1 MIEYVPLLIFAFFM
15 SLAAVHDLAA
25 LRIPNYVP
33 AGLALGFLLGA
44 LLMGISLPVIGQ
56 HLVVG
61 FLMLLFGFTLFALK
75 VMGGGDGKLLAAA
88 GLWFGPGT
96 VLVSF
101 LFHVALF
108 GGVLA
113 IGLIF
118 FRRIPMPSLVHNQ
131 KWLMRLHD
139 TEVGMPYALA
149 IAAGGFIVF
158 PESLL
163 FS

>member
-1 MIEYVPLLIFAFFM
+1 MLEYIPVLLFAFFM

-25 LRIPNYVP
+25 LRIPNFVP
-33 AGLALGFLLGA
+33 AGLALGFLAAA
-44 LLMGISLPVIGQ
+44 LLTGVSFPTIGA
-56 HLVVG
+56 HLLVG
-61 FLMLLFGFTLFALK
+61 FLMLIFGFTLFALK

-88 GLWFGPGT
+88 ALWFGPGT
-96 VLVSF
+96 ILVSF

-113 IGLIF
+113 VSLIF
-118 FRRIPMPSLVHNQ
+118 FRRIPLPSMVHNQ

-139 TEVGMPYALA
+139 ADVGMPYALA
-149 IAAGGFIVF
+149 IAAGGFFVF
-158 PESLL
+158 PESLF